1 MKNAKIIKEIK
12 TKIIKQPKTKIE
24 DIIEQ
29 EIYNIDE
36 YYY

>member
-12 TKIIKQPKTKIE
+12 QTKTKIE
-24 DIIEQ
+24 DIIEDDLCK
-29 EIYNIDE
+29 IDE

>member
-12 TKIIKQPKTKIE
+12 QTKIKIE

>member
-12 TKIIKQPKTKIE
+12 KTKIE

>member
-12 TKIIKQPKTKIE
+12 KTKIE
-24 DIIEQ
+24 DIIEDDLCK
-29 EIYNIDE
+29 IDE

>member
-1 MKNAKIIKEIK
+1 MKNAKIIKQ
-12 TKIIKQPKTKIE
+12 TKTKIE

>member
-12 TKIIKQPKTKIE
+12 QIKIKIE

>member
-1 MKNAKIIKEIK
+1 MKNDKIIKEIK
-12 TKIIKQPKTKIE
+12 QTKIKIE

>member
-12 TKIIKQPKTKIE
+12 QTKTKIE

-36 YYY
+36 